1 MSSLKPFLHPT
12 NKPTSDLQCSEDLH
26 NAIMESCLDD
36 SIKVIRYLEDQRQ
49 EQKGYNTAV
58 LIFTFISA
66 IGGIIAAVTGIL
78 SLLK

>member
-1 MSSLKPFLHPT
+1 MSSLKSFLHPT
-12 NKPTSDLQCSEDLH
+12 NEPTSEPQYSEDLH

-36 SIKVIRYLEDQRQ
+36 SIKVIRYLEEQSQ
-49 EQKGYNTAV
+49 KQKGYNTAV

-78 SLLK
+78 GLLK